1 MFAFHISVHVVQ
13 TLTLGDIMRG
23 AASMQLDESRHHAV
37 NDVIAA
43 DIPVTKEQSGLFP
56 NDVTGP
62 GGITLVPWQ
71 GGKVVAW
78 DVTVDSYVGASST
91 SSAAA
96 TEQAAC
102 SLLQEVND
110 LPVVASIQIYFEG
123 ATFFPSQGALGGGRS
138 FSPKSRSPRPGN
150 AGWSSWGGGSGVQ
163 QIPGKFKI

>member
-1 MFAFHISVHVVQ
+1 
-13 TLTLGDIMRG
+13 
-23 AASMQLDESRHHAV
+23 MQLDESRHHAV

-96 TEQAAC
+96 AEQAAYRK
-102 SLLQEVND
+102 SMKYAD
-110 LPVVASIQIYFEG
+110 LPTSFQFQPIAVETLGPINDSATDFLDRLGQMIFAKTNEVQERMYLYQCISITIQRFNTVLLHE
-123 ATFFPSQGALGGGRS
+123 TFTCSNDPD
-138 FSPKSRSPRPGN
+138 
-150 AGWSSWGGGSGVQ
+150 
-163 QIPGKFKI
+163 I